1 MFEEIAGLPLHPL
14 AVHAPVVL
22 VPLLVLAA
30 LAYVLLPR
38 LRPSLALGVAVLA
51 VLAPLTAVVAKLSG
65 DAFRQRKIELGQ
77 APEPILAVI
86 DNHRTFGT
94 WTMWAT
100 LALGVLVLALLAV
113 GSGRRRTGADGD
125 AAAPRPAA
133 WLTVALTVL
142 VLLASA
148 AALYYVF
155 RTGDSGARMIW
166 EGQ

>member
-22 VPLLVLAA
+22 VPLLVVAA

-38 LRPSLALGVAVLA
+38 LRPGLALGVAVLA
-51 VLAPLTAVVAKLSG
+51 VLAPLSAVIAKLSG

-86 DNHRTFGT
+86 DNHREFGQ
-94 WTMWAT
+94 WTMWST
-100 LALGVLVLALLAV
+100 IALGVLTLALLAV
-113 GSGRRRTGADGD
+113 RGGRRGTGVAGE
-125 AAAPRPAA
+125 AAAPKPAA
-133 WLTVALTVL
+133 WLTVTLTVL
-142 VLLASA
+142 VLVASA

-155 RTGDSGARMIW
+155 RSGDSGARMIW

>member
-30 LAYVLLPR
+30 LAYALLPR

-51 VLAPLTAVVAKLSG
+51 VLAPLAAVVTKLSG

-94 WTMWAT
+94 WTMWASI
-100 LALGVLVLALLAV
+100 ALGVVVLALVAV
-113 GSGRRRTGADGD
+113 RRGRRGGDGD
-125 AAAPRPAA
+125 AAAARPAG
-133 WLTVALTVL
+133 WVTVALTVL
-142 VLLASA
+142 LLLASA

-155 RTGDSGARMIW
+155 RAGDSGARMIW